1 MILRRRWCMREKEIK
16 DSLEAVL
23 KSIELIESRFKSI
36 NKADDFIATPSGVTM
51 MDSIAMRLQ
60 VIGERFKKLDAK
72 VPGLLESY
80 GIDPKPIIRFRD
92 FISHHYEEADYE
104 VLYNV
109 CKVHLPELKVK
120 ISLINK

>member
-1 MILRRRWCMREKEIK
+1 
-16 DSLEAVL
+16 
-23 KSIELIESRFKSI
+23 
-36 NKADDFIATPSGVTM
+36 
-51 MDSIAMRLQ
+51 MRLQ

-109 CKVHLPELKVK
+109 CKVHLPELKMK
-120 ISLINK
+120 ILTSINIL

>member
-1 MILRRRWCMREKEIK
+1 MREKEIK

-36 NKADDFIATPSGVTM
+36 HKAADFIATPSGVTK

-72 VPGLLESY
+72 VPGLLEGY

-120 ISLINK
+120 ILLSINFL